1 MQSIPRIA
9 VIGAGIAGLSCAS
22 VLREA
27 GLDVNVFDKSRGA
40 AGRMSTRCAN
50 DWECDH
56 GAPFFTA
63 SHDEFRAEVMRW
75 QEAGVAGLWSPRL
88 RTLGDHAL
96 HAAKGEVQFFVGVP
110 RMTSPGRWL
119 AKALDLTP
127 LTTVKQ
133 LQRRAD
139 GWRLLSAEHGI
150 LDHRFDAVL
159 LAMPAPQAQSLLQP
173 VASELAALAGRA
185 VMCSCWALML
195 RFPASAGM
203 DFDAAHINEGPLRWI
218 ARNGSKPGRSGAETW
233 VLHANAAW
241 SAAHLAQD
249 PNSVAQS
256 LIEAFIELGGSAP
269 EAWTTHRWLYADT
282 DQSLAEGSAWHA
294 DDRLGLCGDW
304 LNGGKV
310 EGAWVSGRLL
320 AQQVLHS
327 FREPRPAGSD
337 CACVT

>member
-22 VLREA
+22 VLQEA
-27 GLDVNVFDKSRGA
+27 GLNLNVFDKSRGA
-40 AGRMSTRCAN
+40 AGRMSTRCAD

-63 SHDEFRAEVMRW
+63 SHAEFHAEVMRW
-75 QEAGVAGLWSPRL
+75 QQAGVVGLWAPRL
-88 RTLGDHAL
+88 RTFGGHAL
-96 HAAKGEVQFFVGVP
+96 DAAKAEVPFFVGIP
-110 RMTSPGRWL
+110 RMTSPGRLL
-119 AKALDLTP
+119 AKALDLTV

-133 LQRRAD
+133 IQRQAD
-139 GWRLLSAEHGI
+139 GWQLFSAERGI

-159 LAMPAPQAQSLLQP
+159 LAMPAPQVQSLLQP
-173 VASELAALAGRA
+173 VASELAALASRA
-185 VMCSCWALML
+185 VMRSCWALMM
-195 RFPASAGM
+195 RFPVSVGM

-233 VLHANAAW
+233 VLHANADW

-256 LIEAFIELGGSAP
+256 LIEAFIELGGPAP
-269 EAWTTHRWLYADT
+269 EAWTAHRWLYADT
-282 DQSLAEGSAWHA
+282 DQPLTEGSAWNA
-294 DDRLGLCGDW
+294 GDRLGLCGDW

-310 EGAWVSGRLL
+310 EGAWLSGKLL